1 MLERC
6 ADLAECERV
15 LSGTLEGVT
24 FLGQVE
30 LSAEDTEKLGLLI
43 REQIKQDIREG
54 TRFLEDYAPACL
66 SLFLVGAGICS
77 LKSKRS
83 Q

>member
-15 LSGTLEGVT
+15 LSATLKGVT

-43 REQIKQDIREG
+43 REQIKQDIRQG
-54 TRFLEDYAPACL
+54 TQFLKDNAPTCL